1 MSPIKRNNPARLP
14 AISTASLPDIVFI
27 LLFFFMTVTTIKN
40 QNLLVENQLP
50 MANEVDKLDKT
61 DRIIE
66 IFVGPVSSN
75 SNKVDNTPIKIQI
88 EDRLVAINEVGY
100 YSLKALGAMPEHLQ
114 RSAMVSIKADNK
126 VKMGVI
132 TDLKKELQK
141 VNLLKINYTTVEGN
155 VFKNTE
161 LK

>member
-1 MSPIKRNNPARLP
+1 MSPIKRSNPARLP
-14 AISTASLPDIVFI
+14 AVSTASLPDIVFI

-50 MANEVDKLDKT
+50 MASEVDKLDKT

-66 IFVGPVSSN
+66 IFVGPISSN
-75 SNKVDNTPIKIQI
+75 SNKGDNAPVKIQI

-100 YSLKALGAMPEHLQ
+100 YSLKALGAITEHLQ
-114 RSAMVSIKADNK
+114 RSAMVSIKADHK

-132 TDLKKELQK
+132 ANRKNELQK
-141 VNLLKINYTTVEGN
+141 VNLFKINYTTVEGN
-155 VFKNTE
+155 VSKNME